1 MSDVRSEAEYVEAEL
16 IEEHDGDGTDTQS
29 AETPTDSASLD
40 TQAIDVVE
48 IIESDPEARVLE
60 EHVAEQEWTREF
72 VIEDELPPAEQPAD
86 PANAHDDAQTAAEVG
101 PEAAAADHAEVA
113 SDAAVDAAPE
123 PRIQSLP
130 MVKAL
135 NAGLRRALADDPK
148 VLLLGEDIGPLGGV

>member
-48 IIESDPEARVLE
+48 IIESDPDARVLE

-72 VIEDELPPAEQPAD
+72 VID
-86 PANAHDDAQTAAEVG
+86 DDAAPEQIG
-101 PEAAAADHAEVA
+101 PDQDGEAAAATAQADAQASAEVGEDAAAAEHAE
-113 SDAAVDAAPE
+113 
-123 PRIQSLP
+123 
-130 MVKAL
+130 
-135 NAGLRRALADDPK
+135 
-148 VLLLGEDIGPLGGV
+148 

>member
-1 MSDVRSEAEYVEAEL
+1 MSDVRSDAEYVEAEL
-16 IEEHDGDGTDTQS
+16 IEEEPGDDRSGNDAAADTEWVDD
-29 AETPTDSASLD
+29 ATDSASLD

-72 VIEDELPPAEQPAD
+72 VIEDDLPAPEQSAQQPEAEPAT
-86 PANAHDDAQTAAEVG
+86 AHDDAR
-101 PEAAAADHAEVA
+101 AAADHAEV
-113 SDAAVDAAPE
+113 SRDAAPAAAPE

-135 NAGLRRALADDPK
+135 NAG
-148 VLLLGEDIGPLGGV
+148 

>member
-16 IEEHDGDGTDTQS
+16 VEGRPDENPP
-29 AETPTDSASLD
+29 ATDSTSLD

-72 VIEDELPPAEQPAD
+72 VIEDEAPAGAEPEDGA
-86 PANAHDDAQTAAEVG
+86 AVAHQDAQASAEVG
-101 PEAAAADHAEVA
+101 AAAAEAEHAEVPA
-113 SDAAVDAAPE
+113 EPAPAAAPE

-135 NAGLRRALADDPK
+135 NAGLRRALADDDR
-148 VLLLGEDIGPLGGV
+148 VL